1 MAQAV
6 KKVAILGGGLGSLST
21 AFALTNESNWKERY
35 EITIYQIGWR
45 LGGKGAS
52 GRNLDPDYRYRIEEH
67 GFHVWMGFYDNAFAM
82 IKQAY
87 TELDRK
93 TGPFRS
99 WTDAFK
105 KHSLVIIEEQHE
117 GQRKHWQVQFPEG
130 PREPGTSFQLGLF
143 GYVGRMFAIMFRRA
157 PTSVPRNQ
165 DAAPVVRGARFV
177 LRGAQF
183 VWRVILIALLLV
195 LAVAEYFLRLM
206 EMKVQ
211 GRLDATPHAGAR
223 AVLGPFR
230 QLLAG
235 LSRGVRTLVELL
247 SAMVAAWGATTDAV
261 NLDEAR
267 RTRIFLDLSL
277 AILRGILVDDIIAKG
292 FGSIDHLEFKE
303 WLRKHNASPESADS
317 AVIDSI
323 YDGNFSFVGGDRTK
337 PNLAAGVALHC
348 YMRIFLDYK
357 GAFLYKM
364 QAGMGDVVIAPLY
377 LALKQRG
384 VHFKFF
390 HKVEELIYDATKN
403 QIAAIRMTE
412 QVALNGEYDPLVT
425 VPLPEGGIEC
435 WPSTPRYESI
445 RDGAALAASGINLE
459 SHWAKP
465 WKDSH
470 PKTLVVGTHYDQ
482 VVLGISIGGLP
493 LMCRQLIDHFPEWR
507 SMIEKVDTVAT
518 QAMQLWLSPTIG
530 DLGWTLPSP
539 LVVNYEDPASNWLD
553 ASQVIPHEPLKGS
566 PVGSVAYFC
575 SALEDA
581 RHTPQAV
588 PHTFAEDQRLA
599 VQHAHQRWIEQ
610 HAGLLWPAM
619 ANIAGRP
626 GVINWDLLYDPLN
639 RVGPARLAAQYF
651 RANVQPSDRFVLS
664 SSGATAF
671 RLPPNDSKVG
681 NLMLAGDWTKN
692 GFNCGCVEATV
703 ISGLLCSRAISGS
716 PRHFFGEHP
725 FGMFNL

>member
-1 MAQAV
+1 
-6 KKVAILGGGLGSLST
+6 
-21 AFALTNESNWKERY
+21 
-35 EITIYQIGWR
+35 
-45 LGGKGAS
+45 
-52 GRNLDPDYRYRIEEH
+52 
-67 GFHVWMGFYDNAFAM
+67 
-82 IKQAY
+82 
-87 TELDRK
+87 
-93 TGPFRS
+93 
-99 WTDAFK
+99 
-105 KHSLVIIEEQHE
+105 
-117 GQRKHWQVQFPEG
+117 
-130 PREPGTSFQLGLF
+130 
-143 GYVGRMFAIMFRRA
+143 
-157 PTSVPRNQ
+157 
-165 DAAPVVRGARFV
+165 
-177 LRGAQF
+177 
-183 VWRVILIALLLV
+183 
-195 LAVAEYFLRLM
+195 
-206 EMKVQ
+206 
-211 GRLDATPHAGAR
+211 
-223 AVLGPFR
+223 
-230 QLLAG
+230 
-235 LSRGVRTLVELL
+235 
-247 SAMVAAWGATTDAV
+247 
-261 NLDEAR
+261 
-267 RTRIFLDLSL
+267 
-277 AILRGILVDDIIAKG
+277 
-292 FGSIDHLEFKE
+292 
-303 WLRKHNASPESADS
+303 
-317 AVIDSI
+317 
-323 YDGNFSFVGGDRTK
+323 
-337 PNLAAGVALHC
+337 
-348 YMRIFLDYK
+348 
-357 GAFLYKM
+357 
-364 QAGMGDVVIAPLY
+364 MGDVVIAPLY

-425 VPLPEGGIEC
+425 VPLPEGGLEC

-445 RDGAALAASGINLE
+445 RDGAELARSGINLE

-465 WKDSH
+465 WKDSQ
-470 PKTLVVGTHYDQ
+470 PKTLVVGTHYDL

-493 LMCRQLIDHFPEWR
+493 LICRQLIDHFPEWR

-566 PVGSVAYFC
+566 SVGSVAYFC
-575 SALEDA
+575 SALEEA
-581 RHTPQAV
+581 RVTPQAV
-588 PHTFAEDQRLA
+588 PHRFAEDQRLA
-599 VQHAHQRWIEQ
+599 VQHTHQRWIEQ

-626 GVINWDLLYDPLN
+626 GVVNWDFLHDPLN

-671 RLPPNDSKVG
+671 RLPPHDSKVG